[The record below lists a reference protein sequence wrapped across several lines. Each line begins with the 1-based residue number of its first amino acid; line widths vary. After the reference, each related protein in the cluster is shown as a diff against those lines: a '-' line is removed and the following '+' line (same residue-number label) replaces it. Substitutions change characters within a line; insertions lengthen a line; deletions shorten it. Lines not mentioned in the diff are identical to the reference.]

1 MPGARLKRFREH
13 ARFCCSQ
20 HNEVFVIQ
28 LPRRSAV
35 AIFLAPIF
43 ALVLAGCGPQAL
55 EAPESQAKPRAASSA
70 LVLPSPTFAGNGP
83 AVKAVCCNANKFHGA
98 DPLSQAAALLNGQT
112 ALQVPAAPPTALNV
126 ASFALGSALDLS
138 NGGSGT
144 GLFPLNIDAAKIFG
158 SAKSN
163 WAGSFAGYVKI
174 DPSSDGSAVQKSFT
188 IASDDGFR
196 FAVSD
201 GTDVHTSSCDQG
213 RGMSTFFAGTN
224 YYAGCGNPIV
234 ASTMLT
240 VTFPG
245 TGGLFPFSLLYFN
258 TTGDQGLELSWA
270 DGAPAAPEAG
280 KLNGFALVPADH
292 LYAPAVRATMTAS
305 DANSMVQPGDT
316 LTYTVAITNT
326 GNAPLSSYTFAVRV
340 DPTRLTGL
348 AGGFGG
354 SCSNSNGLLVCPLST
369 VLNPGDSTGGTFTAK
384 VASGLVSNT
393 VIDVQGVVTGLA
405 TTADVATQAGG
416 AGEVT
421 AGEIYALTDDPNV
434 VAGSN
439 FQSVDTGNTP
449 SGFASSTAVG
459 AADDDA
465 TRVVVGQAP
474 EAPPTITGPLNPS
487 TSDVLLTVS
496 GTSHA
501 PAGTSIQVQVNLAAS
516 PTSAPAYTCTATT
529 GATGNWN
536 CAPVAFAD
544 GSYLARARLL
554 DSGGNSGPWSTN
566 YPFTVQSP
574 AAPTIVQPSNNQ
586 PIHSSSIAIAG
597 TSAEPDGQTIRVTVS
612 SVEAGPMA
620 GGGATCSAPVLGG
633 HWTCTVSLPDGG
645 YAATA
650 AVVEVSGALGTASNS
665 VAFTVTTGGACGS
678 TIQQTASPTNNKR
691 PTFTGTSAGG
701 SSVEVCEGGTSACG
715 SGSTVLCTVAM
726 TASAGGWQCT
736 ASADLADGVHTVVA
750 VASSGATICPSNNDV
765 FTVDTTPPAA
775 PGFDQPTSPTS
786 QTRPAF
792 TGTGIAGDTIKV
804 GSGGGGL
811 GTILCTAVVTAQGTW
826 TCTSSA
832 LTDGT
837 YQLQAVQL
845 DPAGN
850 QSPATSRTLIV
861 NTSRPDAP
869 TLSGP
874 PSPTK
879 NPRIAFSGTSD
890 SGTTVQVRDAN
901 NALIC
906 TSALVVASSSGSD
919 GSWSCTSSALADSTY
934 VFSAVAYSNTNV
946 GSPGS
951 VPLTITVDTTAPAR
965 PILDAVPS
973 PTAQHFPLFAGT
985 AEAGSVVAIFEGA
998 TQLCS
1003 GPSAGTF
1010 SCVSGTSLPNGAHTV
1025 FATATVSPH
1034 SLPVSFLIDDTSA
1047 PAPTLDPLAMTPGAQ
1062 AGYTSQTQPTF
1073 TGTGVPGDLVT
1084 VRLSTGETVCNAT
1097 VDGNGAWTC
1106 ASVLVLVGVPATT
1119 YSVEAVQQAPAGTH
1133 VLSPAS
1139 PRISFTVDTHTP
1151 RAPELDPPMSPSSNH
1166 APSFTGTAE
1175 AGNTVEVSE
1184 ATLGLLCSTT
1194 ADSHGAYS
1202 CGVSMALPDGT
1213 YSLTARSYSPAAV
1226 PSPVSSPARILTLFT
1241 PSALLAPTLAAPMS
1255 PTNHN
1260 RPTFTG
1266 TAASGVNVSVV
1277 SSGQTLCTG
1286 PVVAGKWECATSAA
1300 LADGTYVLTAR
1311 ASNAQGDLSPP
1322 SASVALVID
1331 TAPPAAPIIL
1341 IPVNGADLENPT
1353 VTSGGTAEVAA
1364 EVALT
1369 LDGAAFGSTH
1379 ATTTGSWAL
1388 ALGLLEGGTHTL
1400 SATATD
1406 LAGNTGPAS
1415 TITFLVQVPGTVRG
1429 GCASGGVPTP
1439 VIAFALLLWFFRSRR
1454 RSRGPRVAAGLAM
1467 VGIAIIGMP
1476 TAFAQSI
1483 DLGRLHPASDGEGM
1497 IGVEGARPPI
1507 DGESRMQL
1515 NLWIDGAFQPLT
1527 FHANR
1532 GGSTALVTS
1541 RFESFLGAQLRLW
1554 RPFSLAVQMPFLL
1567 GQTGDLTALPASAR
1581 PTGSLGGAIGD
1592 LRITPRVSILRQE
1605 TSAFDLG
1612 GELSLTLP
1620 TAGSSAY
1627 AGDSRAQFEALAAA
1641 GRHLVLDDQDF
1652 EVLGNLLVRLRESQ
1666 QILDVKVGNEVGVRL
1681 AFAWLPEKTSDVMP
1695 RRIFLEA
1702 EGAATLSGSFGGGT
1716 VPAEWRAGAS
1726 FCAAQAVSLDVGAG
1740 SALGNGLGSPRA
1752 RVIFGLGYAPEVCGP
1767 PGRDRYAARP
1777 GPRAPIV
1784 VAAPQ
1789 PTPLPPTKTSEATRA
1804 ATVSHVELKP
1814 AEPAPAPVFVAA
1826 PPSSAPIVN
1835 APFVP
1840 APVAPAPAT
1849 QVAAAHADEL
1859 SLPDLETA
1867 PLPLPPLP
1875 SALPPAAPSVTI
1887 VHPAPGNSAP
1897 PANNP
1902 DEDLP
1907 LAPLIALNGAPP
1919 SIVAPVSPGGSAG
1932 DRDGDGIPDAR
1943 DSCPDQAGTREN
1955 HGCPQGAAMRV
1966 AISPM
1971 HLSLDAKL
1979 AFRPGSAALD
1989 KGSLPLVQQLA
2000 SVLKDHPE
2008 LTHLTIR
2015 AHTDG
2020 SLGEA
2025 RSKELSQDRAETIV
2039 KMLRGDGVEG
2049 SRLAAQGMGMSQ
2061 PVAPNVTAGGRKKND
2076 RVELLVK

>member
-1 MPGARLKRFREH
+1 MLV
-13 ARFCCSQ
+13 FCGSQ
-20 HNEVFVIQ
+20 LNEVSVIQ
-28 LPRRSAV
+28 PPRRSAFP
-35 AIFLAPIF
+35 ILLAPIC
-43 ALVLAGCGPQAL
+43 ALALAGCGPQEL
-55 EAPESQAKPRAASSA
+55 GAPDPQARPRAASNA
-70 LVLPSPTFAGNGP
+70 LVLPIPTVAGNGP
-83 AVKAVCCNANKFHGA
+83 AVKAVCCNTSNFGGV

-126 ASFALGSALDLS
+126 ASFTLGSALDLS
-138 NGGSGT
+138 NGSSGA
-144 GLFPLNIDAAKIFG
+144 GLFPLNVDAAKIFG

-163 WAGSFAGYVKI
+163 WAGSFAGYVRI

-201 GTDVHTSSCDQG
+201 GTSVHTSFCDQG
-213 RGMSTFFAGTN
+213 RRMTTPFLGTD
-224 YYAGCGNPIV
+224 YYARCGNPSV
-234 ASTMLT
+234 ASTMVT

-258 TTGDQGLELSWA
+258 KIDDQGLELSWA
-270 DGAPAAPEAG
+270 DGAPARPEAG
-280 KLNGFALVPADH
+280 KPNGFALVPADH

-305 DANSMVQPGDT
+305 DSNSMVQPGDT
-316 LTYTVAITNT
+316 ITYTVQITNT

-340 DPTRLTGL
+340 DPTKLTGL

-384 VASGLVSNT
+384 VASGLISNT
-393 VIDVQGVVTGLA
+393 IIDVQGVVTGLA
-405 TTADVATQAGG
+405 TTGDVATQAGG

-421 AGEIYALTDDPNV
+421 AGEIYALTDDPNL

-487 TSDVLLTVS
+487 TSDVLLTLS

-516 PTSAPAYTCTATT
+516 PTTTPTYTCTATT

-536 CAPVAFAD
+536 CAPAAFAD

-554 DSGGNSGPWSTN
+554 DSGGNAGPWSAN
-566 YPFTVQSP
+566 YSFTVQSP
-574 AAPTIVQPSNNQ
+574 AAPTLVQPSNNQ
-586 PIHSSSIAIAG
+586 PIHSSSVAITG
-597 TSAEPDGQTIRVTVS
+597 ISAEPDGQTIRVTVT
-612 SVEAGPMA
+612 ANGAMA
-620 GGGATCSAPVLGG
+620 GGTGTCNTVVSGG
-633 HWTCTVSLPDGG
+633 HWTCNVSLPDGS

-665 VAFTVTTGGACGS
+665 VAFTVATGGACGS

-691 PTFTGTSAGG
+691 PTFIGTSAGG
-701 SSVEVCEGGTSACG
+701 SSIEVCEGGTSVCG

-736 ASADLADGVHTVVA
+736 ASSDLADGVHTVVA

-765 FTVDTTPPAA
+765 FTVDTTPPPA

-811 GTILCTAVVTAQGTW
+811 GTVLCTAVVTGQGTW

-832 LTDGT
+832 LADGT

-850 QSPATSRTLIV
+850 QSPATSRALII

-879 NPRIAFSGTSD
+879 DSRIAFAGVSD
-890 SGTTVQVRDAN
+890 GGSTVQVHDAN
-901 NALIC
+901 NMLIC
-906 TSALVVASSSGSD
+906 TSALVVASSSGSA
-919 GSWSCTSSALADSTY
+919 GSWSCTSSALADAAY

-946 GSPGS
+946 ASPAS
-951 VPLTITVDTTAPAR
+951 VPLTIRVDTTAPAR

-973 PTAQHFPLFAGT
+973 PTAQHFPLFSGS
-985 AEAGSVVAIFEGA
+985 AEAGSAVAVFEGTA
-998 TQLCS
+998 QLCG

-1010 SCVSGTSLPNGAHTV
+1010 SCVSRASLPNGTHTV
-1025 FATATVSPH
+1025 FATAADAAGNVSSQ
-1034 SLPVSFLIDDTSA
+1034 SLPVSFMIDDTSA
-1047 PAPTLDPLAMTPGAQ
+1047 PAPTLDPLATTPGAQ
-1062 AGYTSQTQPTF
+1062 AGHTAQTQPTF
-1073 TGTGVPGDLVT
+1073 TGMGVPGDIVT

-1097 VDGNGAWTC
+1097 VDGGGAWTC
-1106 ASVLVLVGVPATT
+1106 ASVLVLIGVPATT

-1133 VLSPAS
+1133 LLSPPSA
-1139 PRISFTVDTHTP
+1139 RISFTVDTHTP

-1166 APSFTGTAE
+1166 APVFSGTAE
-1175 AGNTVEVSE
+1175 AGNAVEVDE
-1184 ATLGLLCSTT
+1184 ATLGLLCSTA
-1194 ADSHGAYS
+1194 ADSHGVYS
-1202 CGVSMALPDGT
+1202 CGVSTALPDGT
-1213 YSLTARSYSPAAV
+1213 YSLTARSYSRAAV
-1226 PSPVSSPARILTLFT
+1226 ASPVSSPARTLTLFT
-1241 PSALLAPTLAAPMS
+1241 PSTLLAPTLAAPMS

-1266 TAASGVNVSVV
+1266 IASSGVNVSVR

-1286 PVVAGKWECATSAA
+1286 PVVAGKWQCPASAA
-1300 LADGTYVLTAR
+1300 LADGTYVLTAK
-1311 ASNAQGDLSPP
+1311 ASDAQGGLSPE

-1341 IPVNGADLENPT
+1341 IPVNGADVENPA

-1364 EVALT
+1364 RVALT
-1369 LDGAAFGSTH
+1369 LDGAALGSTE
-1379 ATTTGSWAL
+1379 ATTTGSWSL
-1388 ALGLLEGGTHTL
+1388 ALGTLSGGTHTL

-1406 LAGNTGPAS
+1406 LAGNAGPAS
-1415 TITFLVQVPGTVRG
+1415 TITFLVHVAGTVRG
-1429 GCASGGVPTP
+1429 GCASGGVPLP
-1439 VIAFALLLWFFRSRR
+1439 VIAFAVVLWFLRARR
-1454 RSRGPRVAAGLAM
+1454 RSRGRRVAAGVAM
-1467 VGIAIIGMP
+1467 VGITIIGMP
-1476 TAFAQSI
+1476 TVFAQSL

-1497 IGVEGARPPI
+1497 IGVEGARPPV
-1507 DGESRMQL
+1507 DGEARMQL

-1527 FHANR
+1527 FQANS

-1541 RFESFLGAQLRLW
+1541 RFESFLGAQLHLW
-1554 RPFSLAVQMPFLL
+1554 KPFSLAVQMPFLL

-1605 TSAFDLG
+1605 TAAFDLG

-1627 AGDSRAQFEALAAA
+1627 AGDSRVQFEALAAA
-1641 GRHLVLDDQDF
+1641 GRHLVLADQDF

-1666 QILDVKVGNEVGVRL
+1666 QILDVKVGNELGVRL
-1681 AFAWLPEKTSDVMP
+1681 GFAWLPEKTSDAMP

-1702 EGAATLSGSFGGGT
+1702 EGDATLSGSFGGGT

-1752 RVIFGLGYAPEVCGP
+1752 RFIFGLGYAPEVCGP
-1767 PGRDRYAARP
+1767 AGRDRYASRP

-1784 VAAPQ
+1784 VAAPR
-1789 PTPLPPTKTSEATRA
+1789 PTPLPPKQTSDATRT
-1804 ATVSHVELKP
+1804 ATVSHVEPKP
-1814 AEPAPAPVFVAA
+1814 AAPAPIGPPLKQVGAPTIATATTSPAAAA
-1826 PPSSAPIVN
+1826 PA
-1835 APFVP
+1835 
-1840 APVAPAPAT
+1840 APVAS
-1849 QVAAAHADEL
+1849 AHADEL

-1875 SALPPAAPSVTI
+1875 SAFPPSAPSVTI
-1887 VHPAPGNSAP
+1887 VHPAPGTSAP
-1897 PANNP
+1897 PANTA
-1902 DEDLP
+1902 DEGLP

-1932 DRDGDGIPDAR
+1932 DRDGDGIPDDS
-1943 DSCPDQAGTREN
+1943 DSCPDQTGMREN

-1979 AFRPGSAALD
+1979 EFRHGSAALD
-1989 KGSLPLVQQLA
+1989 KGSLPLLQQLA
-2000 SVLKDHPE
+2000 AVLKDHPE

-2039 KMLRGDGVEG
+2039 KMLSGQGVEG

-2061 PVAPNVTAGGRKKND
+2061 PIAPNVTAGGRKKND